1 MKLSDISI
9 ARPVFASVLS
19 IAIILIGYVSFTKL
33 AVREYPKIDEPA
45 VTIVTTYPGASAEIM
60 ESQITKIIEDG
71 ISGIEGIKYTTSTS
85 REGTSVVQVKF
96 NLDRDPDNAAAEV
109 RDKVSR
115 VRGRLPDEV
124 DEPIISKVEADS
136 SPIMWLVMQS
146 DYYTP
151 AQLTELAD
159 NMVKDRI
166 QTIDGVA
173 DIFIFGERKYAM
185 RIWLDPEK
193 MASLNV
199 TATDIESALLQ
210 QNVDIPSGRIEG
222 LQREFIVQSN
232 TDINTKEEFENV
244 VISNR
249 AGRLIKMSDVGKVT
263 LGVENDRVSF
273 KFNGK
278 TSVGLGVVKQ
288 SVANP
293 LDISKSV
300 NELLKSINN
309 SLPKNVTLQIGYDST
324 QFISKSVENVF
335 KTLFEA
341 MILVSLVIFLFL
353 RSWRATLIPLVT
365 IPVSLI
371 GTFTIML
378 ALGFTINTLTLLA
391 FVLAIGLVVDD
402 AIVMME
408 NIYRYIENG
417 MKPIAAAFKGAREV
431 GFAVVAMT
439 ITLAAV
445 YAPVAFID
453 GKTGK
458 LFVEFAITLASTVI
472 ISGFVALS
480 LSPMMSSRLLKKEDH
495 SNENKF
501 FKKITEYLERLD
513 NFYKRTLTRFLAF
526 RFVAIPT
533 VLVIFL
539 GIFITSKF
547 LRSELSPLEDRGA
560 VFMAF
565 VGPEGAT
572 TDYMN
577 AYASQLEKIIQTI
590 PEINRYGI
598 VTGIGSGRLPV
609 SNQGLSFMR
618 TTDWSDRDRKTTEI
632 AQAYAPE
639 FFDVS
644 GILAFPIVPQS
655 LGGGG
660 FSKPLEFI
668 VKDTRSY
675 RSMNEYVEKILAEMA
690 KNSNFIGTE
699 SDLKINTPNLKLN
712 FNRNKLAD
720 LGINVGDAGRAL
732 ETFLATRKLTRFK
745 QDSEQYDAIL
755 AVDETKKLA
764 PDDLDNIYLRS
775 KSGELVPVS
784 NLAEYEETVAPRDL
798 NHFDRMRSIKI
809 TSNLSPNFSIA
820 EAIEFMEEKAAEILP
835 KSAQVDYDGQ
845 SREFLESSQNIYL
858 AFVLAIMFIFLVL
871 AAQFESFIDPLVIM
885 ITVPLSMFGALL
897 ALLLTGN
904 SLNIYS
910 QIGLITL
917 VGLITKHGILMV
929 EFANQKQQE
938 GYFLQDAIMEAA
950 LQRLRPILMTT
961 AATVLG
967 AAPLAFAMGAGAES
981 RHQIGWVIVGGMTLG
996 TIMTLYIVPVF
1007 YLFFN
1012 RGRKNIVEIPTGVRV

>member
-472 ISGFVALS
+472 ISGFVA
-480 LSPMMSSRLLKKEDH
+480 
-495 SNENKF
+495 
-501 FKKITEYLERLD
+501 
-513 NFYKRTLTRFLAF
+513 
-526 RFVAIPT
+526 
-533 VLVIFL
+533 
-539 GIFITSKF
+539 
-547 LRSELSPLEDRGA
+547 
-560 VFMAF
+560 
-565 VGPEGAT
+565 
-572 TDYMN
+572 
-577 AYASQLEKIIQTI
+577 
-590 PEINRYGI
+590 
-598 VTGIGSGRLPV
+598 
-609 SNQGLSFMR
+609 
-618 TTDWSDRDRKTTEI
+618 DRKS
-632 AQAYAPE
+632 
-639 FFDVS
+639 V
-644 GILAFPIVPQS
+644 V
-655 LGGGG
+655 
-660 FSKPLEFI
+660 
-668 VKDTRSY
+668 
-675 RSMNEYVEKILAEMA
+675 
-690 KNSNFIGTE
+690 
-699 SDLKINTPNLKLN
+699 
-712 FNRNKLAD
+712 
-720 LGINVGDAGRAL
+720 
-732 ETFLATRKLTRFK
+732 
-745 QDSEQYDAIL
+745 
-755 AVDETKKLA
+755 
-764 PDDLDNIYLRS
+764 
-775 KSGELVPVS
+775 
-784 NLAEYEETVAPRDL
+784 
-798 NHFDRMRSIKI
+798 
-809 TSNLSPNFSIA
+809 
-820 EAIEFMEEKAAEILP
+820 
-835 KSAQVDYDGQ
+835 
-845 SREFLESSQNIYL
+845 
-858 AFVLAIMFIFLVL
+858 
-871 AAQFESFIDPLVIM
+871 
-885 ITVPLSMFGALL
+885 
-897 ALLLTGN
+897 
-904 SLNIYS
+904 
-910 QIGLITL
+910 
-917 VGLITKHGILMV
+917 
-929 EFANQKQQE
+929 
-938 GYFLQDAIMEAA
+938 
-950 LQRLRPILMTT
+950 
-961 AATVLG
+961 
-967 AAPLAFAMGAGAES
+967 
-981 RHQIGWVIVGGMTLG
+981 
-996 TIMTLYIVPVF
+996 
-1007 YLFFN
+1007 
-1012 RGRKNIVEIPTGVRV
+1012 